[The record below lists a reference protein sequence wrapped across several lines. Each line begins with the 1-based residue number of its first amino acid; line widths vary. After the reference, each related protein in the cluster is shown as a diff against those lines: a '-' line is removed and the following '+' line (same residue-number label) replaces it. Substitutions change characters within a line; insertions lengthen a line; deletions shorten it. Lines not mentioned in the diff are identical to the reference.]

1 MRLAGLLLALWLA
14 PASAGSGPPARIVST
29 APSLT
34 EILFALGLGSRV
46 VGVTTYCNYPEAAR
60 RVPRI
65 GTYIQPNLE
74 TIVSLRPDLVVIE
87 ANPIRLRERLEGL
100 GLKVLEL
107 EQRTVTD
114 VFRAIERLGQAA
126 GVAERA
132 RELQGRIRS
141 ELDEVGRRTAGRA
154 RRRVAFIVG
163 RTPGTL
169 EGLIAVGS
177 ASYLNE
183 LITLAGGQNIFGA
196 VAAPYPKVSLEEVLA
211 RDPEVIIDLG
221 EMGRNDGASEART
234 KQVLELWSRYGSLA
248 AVRERRVHAVTAD
261 IYVVP
266 GPRMS
271 VAAREL
277 ARMLQPEAGL

>member
-1 MRLAGLLLALWLA
+1 VA
-14 PASAGSGPPARIVST
+14 PAGAGGASSARIVST

-34 EILFALGLGSRV
+34 EILFALGLGERV
-46 VGVTTYCNYPEAAR
+46 VGATTYCNYPAEAR

-74 TIVSLRPDLVVIE
+74 TIVSLRPELVVIE

-100 GLKVLEL
+100 GLRVLEL
-107 EQRTVTD
+107 EQRTVAD
-114 VFRAIERLGQAA
+114 VFRAIERIGRAA

-132 RELQGRIRS
+132 RELQARIRS
-141 ELDEVGRRTAGRA
+141 ELDEIGRRTAGRA

-183 LITLAGGQNIFGA
+183 LITLAGGENIFGA
-196 VAAPYPKVSLEEVLA
+196 VPAPYPKVSLEEILA
-211 RDPEVIIDLG
+211 RNPEVIIDMG
-221 EMGRNDGASEART
+221 EMGRAATVSEDERRR
-234 KQVLELWSRYGSLA
+234 VVELWSRYGSLA
-248 AVRERRVHAVTAD
+248 AVRGRRVFAVASD
-261 IYVVP
+261 LYVIP

-271 VAAREL
+271 EAAREL

>member
-14 PASAGSGPPARIVST
+14 PASAGSGLPARIVST

-46 VGVTTYCNYPEAAR
+46 VGATTYCNYPEEAR

-87 ANPIRLRERLEGL
+87 TNPIRLRERLEGL

-107 EQRTVTD
+107 EQRTVAD
-114 VFRAIERLGQAA
+114 VLRAIERIGQAA
-126 GVAERA
+126 GATERA
-132 RELQGRIRS
+132 RELQARIRS
-141 ELDEVGRRTAGRA
+141 ELDEIGRRTAGRTK
-154 RRRVAFIVG
+154 RRVAFIVG

-196 VAAPYPKVSLEEVLA
+196 VAAPYPKVSLEEILA
-211 RDPEVIIDLG
+211 RDPEVIIDMG
-221 EMGRNDGASEART
+221 EMGRTDGAGDART
-234 KQVLELWSRYGSLA
+234 KQVVELWNRYPNIA
-248 AVRERRVHAVTAD
+248 AVRARRVHAVTAD

-266 GPRMS
+266 GPRMT

>member
-1 MRLAGLLLALWLA
+1 MA
-14 PASAGSGPPARIVST
+14 PASAGSGLPARIVST

-34 EILFALGLGSRV
+34 EILFALGLGPRV
-46 VGVTTYCNYPEAAR
+46 VGATTYCNYPEEAR

-114 VFRAIERLGQAA
+114 VFRAIERIGEATGAYQQA
-126 GVAERA
+126 RA
-132 RELQGRIRS
+132 LEARIRS
-141 ELDEVGRRTAGRA
+141 DLAEIGRKTAGRK
-154 RRRVAFIVG
+154 RRRMAFIVG

-183 LITLAGGQNIFGA
+183 LITLAGGENVFGA
-196 VAAPYPKVSLEEVLA
+196 VPAPYPKVSLEEILA
-211 RDPEVIIDLG
+211 RNPEVIIDMG
-221 EMGRNDGASEART
+221 EMGRASTASEAERRR
-234 KQVLELWSRYGSLA
+234 VVELWSRYGSLA
-248 AVRERRVHAVTAD
+248 AVRERRVFAVASD
-261 IYVVP
+261 LYVIP

-271 VAAREL
+271 EAAREL